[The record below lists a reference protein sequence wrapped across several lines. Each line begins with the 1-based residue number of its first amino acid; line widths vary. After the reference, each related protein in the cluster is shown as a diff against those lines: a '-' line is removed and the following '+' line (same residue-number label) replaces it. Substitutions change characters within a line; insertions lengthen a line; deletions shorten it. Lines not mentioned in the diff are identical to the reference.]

1 MSDIDFTVFPI
12 ISTSDFA
19 YAEID
24 ALELPN
30 GDGYFAMISFF
41 KENEDEE
48 STVAH
53 GFTLDTTIYGDTLG
67 EVFEKAEMLFA
78 SGLFDDINV
87 SAHGTLWSIEGEEK
101 GPICWMHEGG
111 VLDDPHDC
119 ETTVPPEEKKP
130 TLH

>member
-12 ISTSDFA
+12 INTTDFG

-48 STVAH
+48 SNAAH
-53 GFTLDTTIYGDTLG
+53 GFALDTTIHGDTLND
-67 EVFEKAEMLFA
+67 VFNKVEMLFA
-78 SGLFDDINV
+78 SGLFDDIDV
-87 SAHGTLWSIEGEEK
+87 SAHGTLWSIDGDEK

-111 VLDDPHDC
+111 VLDDPHECASSD
-119 ETTVPPEEKKP
+119 EPQEKKP